1 MDFTNIVFWLCL
13 IPAMVCIFLTG
24 RYILHHRTQAKQQFE
39 KYALLLISLAF
50 LGMASMLTLGIFL
63 LVAFLAYGGVK
74 LALKG
79 GRNMRKLALGILIPL
94 LLIPLLYYKYGY
106 FIGTQVFNQEWD
118 TLRDLII
125 PIGISF
131 YTFQKISFC
140 IDTLSRQQ
148 PLPKFLDFMNFASF
162 FPQIV
167 AGPIER
173 RDSLLPQMENI
184 RLTWKAANID
194 IGLRYI
200 VLGLFFKMCMAD
212 NLASAFFQH
221 YDGGNVWVIW
231 MNNIIFGL
239 RIYFDFAGYGL
250 IAYGLARG
258 LGVQLTMNFL
268 SPYSSTNITAFWR
281 RWHISLTGWFRDYI
295 YFNIGGSRTKFWAFN
310 ILLVFLISGLWH
322 GASWNFVMWGGL
334 SGIAMILHRCYRNLG
349 LRMWAPLSTLLT
361 LITMFYI
368 WMFFYETDN
377 RQLWDNTCHLLTFS
391 SYNTKSLMAVVGT
404 FPVAILTF
412 CFFALISIVLIVME
426 GLSDKKTGNPYQ
438 WLISPY
444 ACGVWVILTIV
455 FNPGVKNSFIY
466 FSF

>member
-39 KYALLLISLAF
+39 KYALLIISLAF

-106 FIGTQVFNQEWD
+106 FIGTQVFNQEWN

-173 RDSLLPQMENI
+173 RDSCC
-184 RLTWKAANID
+184 RKWKTSGSHGKPPISTSACATSSSASSSKCAWRTTSHRPSSNTTMAA
-194 IGLRYI
+194 
-200 VLGLFFKMCMAD
+200 M
-212 NLASAFFQH
+212 
-221 YDGGNVWVIW
+221 
-231 MNNIIFGL
+231 
-239 RIYFDFAGYGL
+239 YG
-250 IAYGLARG
+250 
-258 LGVQLTMNFL
+258 
-268 SPYSSTNITAFWR
+268 SS
-281 RWHISLTGWFRDYI
+281 G
-295 YFNIGGSRTKFWAFN
+295 
-310 ILLVFLISGLWH
+310 
-322 GASWNFVMWGGL
+322 
-334 SGIAMILHRCYRNLG
+334 
-349 LRMWAPLSTLLT
+349 
-361 LITMFYI
+361 
-368 WMFFYETDN
+368 
-377 RQLWDNTCHLLTFS
+377 
-391 SYNTKSLMAVVGT
+391 
-404 FPVAILTF
+404 
-412 CFFALISIVLIVME
+412 
-426 GLSDKKTGNPYQ
+426 
-438 WLISPY
+438 
-444 ACGVWVILTIV
+444 
-455 FNPGVKNSFIY
+455 
-466 FSF
+466 